1 MTNGTIAVLGQRA
14 WQAMAGIATLAFVM
28 RFLSP
33 IEQGYYY
40 TLASLASL
48 HMAFDMGLSTTLVQ
62 FSAREFIGLSWQKGG
77 MVDGVAKAKFLEL
90 ARSSVNWY
98 LTSALIFF
106 LIYPIGLVFLSH
118 GQGALN
124 YDWHIPWFLLVCST
138 AVGLVILPIFTLVE
152 GSGRISEVYMVR
164 LIQGVLGA
172 GAAWL
177 VLAYGG
183 GLYAVAMTSTL
194 GALVAGIWVL
204 IFRRKMLLQ
213 VIRVKVTKLKW
224 SLEIWPLQWRIAVSW
239 LAGYVLVQ
247 MYTPLLFR
255 THGPEM
261 AGQMGVTITV
271 ANMISLLSLAWMTAK
286 IPAMAQATS
295 LREWSM
301 LDLIFW
307 RAFRLS
313 VLSFVVGAMAF
324 IMIRYILD
332 STPYGVRFL
341 PFSETVVLLLAMGFY
356 HVSGLFAAYLRAHL
370 REPFLWPSLIVSG
383 LTVFAAVWVAPTW
396 GAAGIVTILLAVNAL
411 LFFPMSLVLW
421 NHLRRKWHRDPLWR

>member
-1 MTNGTIAVLGQRA
+1 MVSGTIAVLGQRT
-14 WQAMAGIATLAFVM
+14 WQAIAGIATLAFVM
-28 RFLSP
+28 RYLSP
-33 IEQGYYY
+33 VEQGYYY

-48 HMAFDMGLSTTLVQ
+48 HMALDMGLSTTLVQ
-62 FSAREFIGLSWQKGG
+62 FSAREFIGLSWQRGG
-77 MVDGVAKAKFLEL
+77 AVEGTSKTKFLEL

-98 LTSALIFF
+98 LASALIFF
-106 LIYPIGLVFLSH
+106 FIYPIGLVFLGH
-118 GQGALN
+118 GHGALN
-124 YDWHIPWFLLVCST
+124 YDWRVPWFLLVCST
-138 AVGLVILPIFTLVE
+138 AAGLIILPIFTLVE
-152 GSGRISEVYMVR
+152 GSGSVAEVYTVR

-172 GAAWL
+172 LAVWL
-177 VLAYGG
+177 VLVSGG

-194 GALVAGIWVL
+194 GVTVASFWVL

-213 VIRVKVTKLKW
+213 VIRVKVREFKW

-239 LAGYVLVQ
+239 LAGYALVQ

-255 THGPEM
+255 THGPEV

-301 LDLIFW
+301 LDVIFW

-313 VLSFVVGAMAF
+313 VLSFSMGGIAF
-324 IMIRYILD
+324 LVIRYILE

-341 PFSETVVLLLAMGFY
+341 PFNETMVLVLAMGFY
-356 HVSGLFAAYLRAHL
+356 HVSGLFSAYLRAHL

-383 LTVFAAVWVAPTW
+383 LTVFFAIWVAPTW
-396 GAAGIVTILLAVNAL
+396 GATGIVIVLLAMNAL
-411 LFFPMSLVLW
+411 LYFPMSLLLW
-421 NHLRRKWHRDPLWR
+421 QNLRRKWHRDPSWR